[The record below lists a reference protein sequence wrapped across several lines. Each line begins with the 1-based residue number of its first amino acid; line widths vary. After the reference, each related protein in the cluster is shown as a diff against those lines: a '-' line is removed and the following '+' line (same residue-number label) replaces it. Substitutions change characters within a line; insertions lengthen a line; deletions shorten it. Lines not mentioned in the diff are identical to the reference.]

1 MKITKGSSGYI
12 RYRRKQQLMV
22 SAALLLLVVLLYLI
36 PLRYFETNKNIFS
49 IMAALLA
56 LPAAKFIV
64 NTVMFFRAPCCT
76 EDLRRAVIKTAPH
89 VPGAFD
95 LYLTSYSKNFAL
107 SHTGVLDNSLIAISQ
122 DPSCDISAAEA
133 HIRRML
139 QQSGCHG
146 YSIRVFGNAK
156 SYLTALARMEGTAA
170 QKNTEQ
176 KKADQ
181 ALSALKAVAL

>member
-1 MKITKGSSGYI
+1 MI
-12 RYRRKQQLMV
+12 
-22 SAALLLLVVLLYLI
+22 SAAFLLAVVLIFFI
-36 PLRYFETNKNIFS
+36 PLRYFGTNKNVFS

-76 EDLRRAVIKTAPH
+76 EELHRAVIKTAPH

-95 LYLTSYSKNFAL
+95 LYLTSYSRNFAL
-107 SHTGVLDNSLIAISQ
+107 SHTGVQDNSLIAISQ

-139 QQSGCHG
+139 QQNGCHG

-156 SYLTALARMEGTAA
+156 TYLTALSRMEESAA
-170 QKNTEQ
+170 QENSCPE
-176 KKADQ
+176 KADQ